1 MVVELLPYA
10 TLFSIYQVVTVFLVG
25 AILFFTLK
33 AYRMTSHSFLIAFFI
48 GFVLLEISF
57 TFVFLNRLFGQ
68 TGAIYHGTLW
78 VHEIIQTGAFAFI
91 ASTYYLRNKN
101 LTLSSVEILA
111 LIFLG
116 ILVSAFFIY
125 LSFPPDIAFS
135 WRGII
140 ALYLYAIGLGLL
152 AYIIYNVLETF
163 TRTSQKTSQ
172 KKSYSSFFIPAGFG
186 TLAIGQALW
195 VYWGITDA
203 GLALLLANLLLVIG
217 LALLTVSV
225 AIIWRR

>member
-1 MVVELLPYA
+1 
-10 TLFSIYQVVTVFLVG
+10 
-25 AILFFTLK
+25 
-33 AYRMTSHSFLIAFFI
+33 
-48 GFVLLEISF
+48 LEYWFQHFSF
-57 TFVFLNRLFGQ
+57 TSLFRL
-68 TGAIYHGTLW
+68 
-78 VHEIIQTGAFAFI
+78 
-91 ASTYYLRNKN
+91 
-101 LTLSSVEILA
+101 
-111 LIFLG
+111 
-116 ILVSAFFIY
+116 
-125 LSFPPDIAFS
+125 
-135 WRGII
+135 RGII